1 MGKKIHDKG
10 YKRVLTKKKHFIHM
24 MRKYIDASLGER
36 ILEEDLELVDKEFI
50 PKDFKEREADIIYKA
65 KLRDKEVIFYVLL
78 ELQSSVDYTMPFRL
92 LMYMTELEKRIF
104 GLEDI
109 HTRSQ
114 KGFKLPPIVPI
125 ILYNGISNWN
135 VARSFS
141 EYTEAAW
148 ISDTYTID
156 FKYFFLDLKEK
167 AKELL
172 TSTNTLID
180 NIFILDQARSTEE
193 LKMGIEVVVRRLKAL
208 NEDEQIDLVDWVRDV
223 LMKKAKDKK
232 LVEEACEI
240 MKKGDALNMTYAI
253 ERIFDEENTKFL
265 KKGIEQGI
273 EEGIEQG
280 VEQEKIRIIHNML
293 MLNIP
298 VDQIAKVVELSVKE
312 IEEMRKKAT
321 KH

>member
-36 ILEEDLELVDKEFI
+36 ILEEDLELIDKEFI

-65 KLRDKEVIFYVLL
+65 KLMDREVIFYVLL

-109 HTRSQ
+109 YTRN
-114 KGFKLPPIVPI
+114 KKDFKLPPIVPI
-125 ILYNGISNWN
+125 VLYNGISNWN

-141 EYTEAAW
+141 EYTGATW
-148 ISDTYTID
+148 VSDRYTID

-180 NIFILDQARSTEE
+180 NKFILDQARSTEE

-208 NEDEQIDLVDWVRDV
+208 NEDEQIELVDWVRDV

-253 ERIFDEENTKFL
+253 ERIFDEENAKFL
-265 KKGIEQGI
+265 KKGI
-273 EEGIEQG
+273 
-280 VEQEKIRIIHNML
+280 EQEKIRIIHNML

-298 VDQIAKVVELSVKE
+298 VDQIAKVVELSIEE
-312 IEEMRKKAT
+312 IEKMRETAT

>member
-24 MRKYIDASLGER
+24 MRKYIDTSLGER
-36 ILEEDLELVDKEFI
+36 ILEEDLELIDKEFI

-65 KLRDKEVIFYVLL
+65 KLMDREVIFYVLL

-109 HTRSQ
+109 HTRN
-114 KGFKLPPIVPI
+114 KKEFKLPPIVPI
-125 ILYNGISNWN
+125 VLYNGISNWN

-141 EYTEAAW
+141 EYTEATW
-148 ISDTYTID
+148 VSDGYTID

-180 NIFILDQARSTEE
+180 NIFILDQACSTEE

-208 NEDEQIDLVDWVRDV
+208 NEDEQIELVDWVRDV

-253 ERIFDEENTKFL
+253 ERIFDEENAKFL
-265 KKGIEQGI
+265 KKGIE
-273 EEGIEQG
+273 EGI
-280 VEQEKIRIIHNML
+280 EQEKIRIIHNML
-293 MLNIP
+293 MLNIS
-298 VDQIAKVVELSVKE
+298 VDQIAKVVELSIEE
-312 IEEMRKKAT
+312 IEKMRKTAT